1 MTWRAFPN
9 HLGVILSWMGILP
22 LTSPAVAEKGETP
35 PGSCQPGAAFL
46 DMTKIFLEPQVT
58 VSPDR
63 HMLLRVSDV
72 GFRQL

>member
-1 MTWRAFPN
+1 M
-9 HLGVILSWMGILP
+9 
-22 LTSPAVAEKGETP
+22 TSPAVAEKGETP